1 MAVHPLYRQSLYPAH
16 LALGLATTI
25 LLSGCT
31 VRHTPAE
38 PTPVYS
44 EGLPKGATPL
54 AVERISI
61 NAPEAQPSD
70 ADEAPAQSDT
80 SAATA
85 EPSATPPSETQ
96 ASEAQQQSSA
106 TPPPASTEA
115 AEKTEAKAA
124 PTKK

>member
-1 MAVHPLYRQSLYPAH
+1 MAVHPLYRQSLYSAH

-44 EGLPKGATPL
+44 EGLPKGAAPL

-61 NAPEAQPSD
+61 SAPEAQRTD
-70 ADEAPAQSDT
+70 ADEAPTQSDV

-85 EPSATPPSETQ
+85 EPSTTPPSETQ
-96 ASEAQQQSSA
+96 ASDTQQNSSA
-106 TPPPASTEA
+106 TAPPASTEA
-115 AEKTEAKAA
+115 AEKTEAAA
-124 PTKK
+124 TPTKK